1 MTVYMLA
8 EFLHRLGRS
17 EWHKKAYMWAI
28 YASYTLFAIA
38 FTGAI
43 TIDPKYLMRLETIIR
58 YYVCA
63 FLLIRFNPLSYKR
76 THSAASIEFD
86 RRMAFS
92 AGIFLLLTSTITDL
106 AHSYVKKART
116 TFESVVDVSLDR
128 HESA

>member
-1 MTVYMLA
+1 MLA

-17 EWHKKAYMWAI
+17 EWHKKAYMLGI
-28 YASYTLFAIA
+28 YASYILFAIA
-38 FTGAI
+38 FTGAM
-43 TIDPKYLMRLETIIR
+43 TINPKYMMLLETIIR

-63 FLLIRFNPLSYKR
+63 FLLIRFNPLSYKKSY
-76 THSAASIEFD
+76 SAAAIEFD

-106 AHSYVKKART
+106 AHAYVKKARA
-116 TFESVVDVSLDR
+116 TFENVVDVSLDR